1 MGDCSHPCPTTH
13 PPQQELLLQHGHP
26 DSGPGRPKA
35 KGCPSSEATSGRFW
49 APPTNASYLVRCMY
63 VGGTG
68 CPERSRLAPKRGLGL
83 AVCWAAL
90 GAFSDK
96 MGLDVVLGLEVPAQ
110 CRSVQHSRRPPTEC
124 WPNCKWRSSS
134 TAQQSKQAQHRA
146 PAVRSNLRGYL
157 NSPLLR
163 QRAEIYQISL
173 AEFRRRSARADLQ
186 RHGTMR
192 IDQTEDKSPKPK
204 NN

>member
-96 MGLDVVLGLEVPAQ
+96 MGLTSSLAPRYLHSVAVCSIPGARPLSAGPTASGGPAAL
-110 CRSVQHSRRPPTEC
+110 HSRASKHNTE
-124 WPNCKWRSSS
+124 
-134 TAQQSKQAQHRA
+134 H
-146 PAVRSNLRGYL
+146 
-157 NSPLLR
+157 LLC
-163 QRAEIYQISL
+163 ALTSE
-173 AEFRRRSARADLQ
+173 
-186 RHGTMR
+186 GT
-192 IDQTEDKSPKPK
+192 
-204 NN
+204 